1 MEVQRNTAIKNN
13 KFTFFSSAY
22 GLFTLA
28 GLGYFFFGNDLSMGI
43 TFFGVALVFDPFD
56 QSVTW
61 KDRPLYQRVWL
72 VAHVILSLCAFGYMV
87 FFNPSLGHTSK

>member
-1 MEVQRNTAIKNN
+1 MEVRQNTAIKNN

-28 GLGYFFFGNDLSMGI
+28 GLGYFFLGNDLSMGI

-72 VAHVILSLCAFGYMV
+72 VIHVVFSLAAFFYMI
-87 FFNPSLGHTSK
+87 FFNPSLSHTSK